1 MDDDDD
7 VEKEES
13 IVVVVAAAFANITV
27 QILCLETIEI
37 EYCFV
42 CDSPR
47 VACFLRLLLSAGATR
62 DVPMDEEKSFWKK
75 RIYFWICDLVQNCY
89 DVLIV
94 KEQKRKPCRP
104 LFLFYALQI
113 FTVLTYYYN
122 THALTHG
129 ITISYTASERHRL
142 VTSLVAR
149 FRLIKGECLSVLRT
163 PSPINS
169 RTLARSFLCLLDQ
182 LSRATN

>member
-47 VACFLRLLLSAGATR
+47 VACFLRLLLSTGATTEMCRWMMKRVYGKGYIFGYR
-62 DVPMDEEKSFWKK
+62 DLQKK
-75 RIYFWICDLVQNCY
+75 
-89 DVLIV
+89 
-94 KEQKRKPCRP
+94 KQKKKAARVVRC
-104 LFLFYALQI
+104 FCYALQI
-113 FTVLTYYYN
+113 YTVLQY
-122 THALTHG
+122 HIIILLQ
-129 ITISYTASERHRL
+129 YTRANMAS
-142 VTSLVAR
+142 R
-149 FRLIKGECLSVLRT
+149 FRTR
-163 PSPINS
+163 
-169 RTLARSFLCLLDQ
+169 
-182 LSRATN
+182 RANDTVW

>member
-47 VACFLRLLLSAGATR
+47 VAFFFRLLLSAGATR
-62 DVPMDEEKSFWKK
+62 DVPMDDEKSFWK
-75 RIYFWICDLVQNCY
+75 
-89 DVLIV
+89 
-94 KEQKRKPCRP
+94 
-104 LFLFYALQI
+104 
-113 FTVLTYYYN
+113 
-122 THALTHG
+122 
-129 ITISYTASERHRL
+129 
-142 VTSLVAR
+142 
-149 FRLIKGECLSVLRT
+149 
-163 PSPINS
+163 
-169 RTLARSFLCLLDQ
+169 
-182 LSRATN
+182 

>member
-37 EYCFV
+37 EYCCV

-62 DVPMDEEKSFWKK
+62 DVPMDEEKSF
-75 RIYFWICDLVQNCY
+75 RIYFWISRSASKL
-89 DVLIV
+89 LRPRS
-94 KEQKRKPCRP
+94 KRAKKKAVSSVV
-104 LFLFYALQI
+104 F
-113 FTVLTYYYN
+113 
-122 THALTHG
+122 
-129 ITISYTASERHRL
+129 
-142 VTSLVAR
+142 
-149 FRLIKGECLSVLRT
+149 VLRSTNIHRIIILLQYTRANTWHHDFVHGERTT
-163 PSPINS
+163 PSGNVACCAISPNKRRMS
-169 RTLARSFLCLLDQ
+169 FGFTDSVANKFTYACAQFSMLA
-182 LSRATN
+182 

>member
-1 MDDDDD
+1 MDADDD

-62 DVPMDEEKSFWKK
+62 DVPMDEEKSFW
-75 RIYFWICDLVQNCY
+75 IYFWISRSASKLLRPRSKRAKKKAVSSVVF
-89 DVLIV
+89 VLRSTNIT
-94 KEQKRKPCRP
+94 P
-104 LFLFYALQI
+104 
-113 FTVLTYYYN
+113 YY
-122 THALTHG
+122 HI
-129 ITISYTASERHRL
+129 ITIHTR
-142 VTSLVAR
+142 
-149 FRLIKGECLSVLRT
+149 
-163 PSPINS
+163 
-169 RTLARSFLCLLDQ
+169 
-182 LSRATN
+182 

>member
-1 MDDDDD
+1 MDDDDVD

-62 DVPMDEEKSFWKK
+62 DVPMDEEKSFW
-75 RIYFWICDLVQNCY
+75 IYFWISRSASKLLRRV
-89 DVLIV
+89 V

-113 FTVLTYYYN
+113 SPYY
-122 THALTHG
+122 HI
-129 ITISYTASERHRL
+129 ITIHTR
-142 VTSLVAR
+142 
-149 FRLIKGECLSVLRT
+149 
-163 PSPINS
+163 
-169 RTLARSFLCLLDQ
+169 
-182 LSRATN
+182 